1 VKLCPFGYDYLKGHF
16 CVEKKEYLK
25 SISGLKGGKE
35 LAVGEII
42 SLVLKFKMIPH

>member
-25 SISGLKGGKE
+25 SISGLKGE
-35 LAVGEII
+35 RNWQWERLSAL
-42 SLVLKFKMIPH
+42 S